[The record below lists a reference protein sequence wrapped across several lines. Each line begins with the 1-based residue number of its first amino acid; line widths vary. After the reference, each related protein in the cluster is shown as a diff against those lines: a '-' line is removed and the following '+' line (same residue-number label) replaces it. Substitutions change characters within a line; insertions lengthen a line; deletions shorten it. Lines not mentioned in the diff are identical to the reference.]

1 MEDVTALIKT
11 FLRDQFCVNCVST
24 LRQHYPGIRIM
35 VADDGHF
42 TSEKESRLR
51 DLGVEKY
58 IRLPWNSG
66 LSVGRNVLIDACTTP
81 FFLLG
86 DDDFSYISQS
96 RLQDLVSL
104 MAIADLA
111 GGTVVRKGEPQHY
124 EATFVPLPDGGM
136 QFRDIDRNKPLLHG
150 GITYYEADITFNFF
164 IARTEVARRVRWEES
179 IKVCYEHE
187 DFFLGAKD
195 AGVRVVYCPDSIVE
209 HRSAPFEVS
218 RAYQRF
224 RANPKDKDVFLK
236 KWGFKYVEDMFG
248 DRMYPDIRGTAISE
262 TSPPTA

>member
-1 MEDVTALIKT
+1 MKDVTALIKT
-11 FLRDQFCVNCVST
+11 FLRDDFCFNCVST
-24 LRQHYPGIRIM
+24 LRQHYPGILIM

-51 DLGVEKY
+51 GLGVEKY

-66 LSVGRNVLIDACTTP
+66 VSVGRNALIDACSTP

-96 RLQDLVSL
+96 RLHDLVSM

-111 GGTVVRKGEPQHY
+111 GGTVIQRGEPQHY
-124 EATFVPLPDGGM
+124 EATFVPMPDGGLKY
-136 QFRDIDRNKPLLHG
+136 RDIDRSKPLLHRE
-150 GITYYEADITFNFF
+150 ITYYEADLTFNFF
-164 IARTEVARRVRWEES
+164 IARTELARRVRWEEN
-179 IKVCYEHE
+179 INVCYEHE
-187 DFFLGAKD
+187 DFFLSAKE
-195 AGVRVVYCPDSIVE
+195 AGVKVVYCPSSIVE

-218 RAYQRF
+218 REYQKF
-224 RANPKDKDVFLK
+224 RMNQKDKNVFLK

-248 DRMYPDIRGTAISE
+248 ERVYPDIQDTAILE
-262 TSPPTA
+262 TPPPNG